1 MQKSF
6 SMLEY
11 ESKRKQTRRD
21 KFLGE
26 LDRLVPWKELEEEIA
41 PYYPQVKGAG
51 RPPIGLHR
59 MLRITVA
66 QNCFSLSD
74 EGMEEAI
81 YDSQAIRGFVGIDLS
96 RESAPDETTILN
108 FRHLLEEHD
117 LTKAIFEKINKH
129 LTAHGLLLREGT
141 IVDATL
147 IAAPSST
154 KNKEKAR
161 DPEMHQSKKGGRE
174 HVKKIDSLPG

>member
-59 MLRITVA
+59 MLRIAVA
-66 QNCFSLSD
+66 QNCFCLSD

-96 RESAPDETTILN
+96 CESAPDETTILN

-117 LTKAIFEKINKH
+117 LTKALFEKIK
-129 LTAHGLLLREGT
+129 E
-141 IVDATL
+141 TL
-147 IAAPSST
+147 IYS
-154 KNKEKAR
+154 
-161 DPEMHQSKKGGRE
+161 
-174 HVKKIDSLPG
+174 